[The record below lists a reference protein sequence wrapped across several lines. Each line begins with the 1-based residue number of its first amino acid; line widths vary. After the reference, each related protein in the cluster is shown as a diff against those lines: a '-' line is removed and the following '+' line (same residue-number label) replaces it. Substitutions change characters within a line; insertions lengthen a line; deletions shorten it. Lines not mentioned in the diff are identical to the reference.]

1 MRYKSPYADLF
12 KEQKPERVKTPKGVR
27 ARFEIALDSVA
38 DADILEKLETV
49 GNKSDYV
56 RNLIRQDIGTQ

>member
-1 MRYKSPYADLF
+1 MKYKSPYADLF
-12 KEQKPERVKTPKGVR
+12 KKEPINTPKAVR

-56 RNLIRQDIGTQ
+56 RSLIRKDIGTR